1 MLGRVRWCA
10 RALLVNG
17 EPRVRALRAESGCGA
32 ECGRALRRCR
42 ERAFSRARKRVN
54 LWCDARRRAGEK
66 ASAQERMRVR
76 F

>member
-42 ERAFSRARKRVN
+42 KELFPERANVSAGGATRVAELAKKRAR
-54 LWCDARRRAGEK
+54 
-66 ASAQERMRVR
+66 ERMRVR